1 MADPSSSNARFRPS
15 SHPSAYS
22 PRRTLNTGDGKKPR
36 PESAPQPPSGAV
48 DLSMINTL
56 ATRRPR
62 PRPTRVIAALD
73 TIPEASH
80 AYRDSDSTLSGQH
93 AGLGI
98 GEKRETRDFALGPTM
113 PPTMYN
119 GEGKLECE
127 AVAYE
132 PDPHYPQR
140 YSQAPPNIHQNM
152 DQYNLP
158 YFRNEGTRPPKKSL
172 TARAADFFKHIAE
185 DQDLPSLPPSRMPS
199 EREGLVPQPEKKT
212 QPTGRGGR
220 PAFGH
225 AIQSRPANPAD
236 NDMFLEAMRVNGDLE
251 VRDSLAVDADV
262 QLYPQPEPDKLT
274 QIPYFLQ
281 NRLRHRGQGEGD
293 LPQQKP
299 DEKAMP
305 GAGRTPFSYRER
317 RKKPKHRIVHNCDC
331 TSSLSQVFIV
341 H

>member
-1 MADPSSSNARFRPS
+1 MPDPSSSNARFRPS

-22 PRRTLNTGDGKKPR
+22 PRRTINTGDGKKPR

-48 DLSMINTL
+48 DLSTVNTL

-62 PRPTRVIAALD
+62 PRPSRVIAALD

-80 AYRDSDSTLSGQH
+80 TYRDSDSTLAEQRV
-93 AGLGI
+93 GLGV
-98 GEKRETRDFALGPTM
+98 GEKRETRDFAHGPAM

-119 GEGKLECE
+119 GEGRLERD
-127 AVAYE
+127 AMTYE
-132 PDPHYPQR
+132 PGPRYPQL
-140 YSQAPPNIHQNM
+140 YGQAPPNPHQNL

-158 YFRNEGTRPPKKSL
+158 YYRNEGMGPPKKSL
-172 TARAADFFKHIAE
+172 AARAADFFKHISE
-185 DQDLPSLPPSRMPS
+185 DQDLLSLPPSRTPS
-199 EREGLVPQPEKKT
+199 EREGLDPQSEKKT
-212 QPTGRGGR
+212 QTARRGGR

-225 AIQSRPANPAD
+225 AIQSRRANPTD

-251 VRDSLAVDADV
+251 IRDSLAVDADV

-299 DEKAMP
+299 DGKAKP
-305 GAGRTPFSYRER
+305 EAGRTPYSYRER

-331 TSSLSQVFIV
+331 KLSLYQVFSV
-341 H
+341 N